1 MDLQHACAAV
11 LDEVDGSL
19 CCIVID
25 TQTGLTV
32 AAEYRTG
39 SVMDAGTINL
49 VSVIGTNMFRGKL
62 ISQFRRSLA
71 TERASAAFV
80 REVQMTTAN
89 TNHFMAAIP
98 SWNEGIFVLVTD
110 KSVSLGLGWMAVH
123 RIVGQLGEAP
133 APNEADAAVNQGWVP
148 PQQAPAPYAGQM
160 PPASAGIAPAHQP
173 LSPPSPAAA
182 AMPPPQSD
190 FQAPPPTPEPY
201 GGSVHSIPSAT
212 VGSPEVGSPENAGQ
226 PTPQAAA
233 ADAGQ
238 AQVAQ
243 QVAAQNANAGAALG
257 AESMEAP
264 DRQAPARAG
273 KRTRSEA
280 TEREAVPM
288 GPRMNFMSR
297 KRKK

>member
-39 SVMDAGTINL
+39 SVMNAGTINL
-49 VSVIGTNMFRGKL
+49 VSVLGTNMFRGKL
-62 ISQFRRSLA
+62 INQFRRSLA
-71 TERASAAFV
+71 TDRASPAFV

-123 RIVGQLGEAP
+123 RIVGQLGDAP
-133 APNEADAAVNQGWVP
+133 ASNEASAATNPALTP
-148 PQQAPAPYAGQM
+148 PQQAPAPYAGQV
-160 PPASAGIAPAHQP
+160 PAASAGVAPAHQP
-173 LSPPSPAAA
+173 LPPAASMA
-182 AMPPPQSD
+182 APQGD
-190 FQAPPPTPEPY
+190 FQVPTPTPEPY
-201 GGSVHSIPSAT
+201 GGSVHSIPSGT
-212 VGSPEVGSPENAGQ
+212 VESPEFRMPESASQ
-226 PTPQAAA
+226 PTPPTAA

-238 AQVAQ
+238 AHATQ
-243 QVAAQNANAGAALG
+243 QVAAQSTELG
-257 AESMEAP
+257 TESMETV
-264 DRQAPARAG
+264 DRHAPARAG
-273 KRTRSEA
+273 KRTRTEP
-280 TEREAVPM
+280 TERPAVPA
-288 GPRMNFMSR
+288 GARMNFMSR

>member
-1 MDLQHACAAV
+1 MDLQHACEAV

-39 SVMDAGTINL
+39 SVMNAGTINL

-62 ISQFRRSLA
+62 INQFRRSLA
-71 TERASAAFV
+71 TKRVSPAFV

-98 SWNEGIFVLVTD
+98 SWSEGLFVLVTD

-123 RIVGQLGEAP
+123 RIVGQLGDAP
-133 APNEADAAVNQGWVP
+133 AEAVQGQTP
-148 PQQAPAPYAGQM
+148 PQQAPAPYAGQVPS
-160 PPASAGIAPAHQP
+160 PPVADVAPPHQP
-173 LSPPSPAAA
+173 LPTVNPAAA
-182 AMPPPQSD
+182 LPQGD

-201 GGSVHSIPSAT
+201 GGSVHSIP
-212 VGSPEVGSPENAGQ
+212 N
-226 PTPQAAA
+226 AAA
-233 ADAGQ
+233 AVPEHIARQ
-238 AQVAQ
+238 PMPPAV
-243 QVAAQNANAGAALG
+243 GAAPGPIGPTQQFG
-257 AESMEAP
+257 AEQSVDMA

-273 KRTRSEA
+273 KRTQADSE
-280 TEREAVPM
+280 ERPAVPM
-288 GPRMNFMSR
+288 GARMNFMSR